1 MNCSLIIPCYNEAR
15 ALSQLLER
23 CKVLIQKA
31 DLEVVLVDNG
41 STDETAEVLRDLL
54 PRYPGCRSI
63 RVEENRGYGFGVL
76 QGLRSAKGDILGW
89 THADLQTDPLDVLRG
104 LVFFEQYGENIFVK
118 GRRHGRPFLDQAFTF
133 GMSLFETLLLARTM
147 SDINAQPNLFS
158 RKFFESWVA
167 PPEDFS
173 LDLYTYYTAQTW
185 GLKMHRFPVQF
196 EPRLHGTS
204 HWNVNWAGKL
214 KFIRRTIAYSL
225 KLRKSL

>member
-41 STDETAEVLRDLL
+41 STDGTAEVLRDLL
-54 PRYPGCRSI
+54 PKYPGCRSI

-104 LVFFEQYGENIFVK
+104 LVFFEQYGENIFVLPGGLTRVALTK
-118 GRRHGRPFLDQAFTF
+118 GSLVVNSSQGGGSKDTWVLEDDTPLSEAKRHA
-133 GMSLFETLLLARTM
+133 
-147 SDINAQPNLFS
+147 
-158 RKFFESWVA
+158 
-167 PPEDFS
+167 
-173 LDLYTYYTAQTW
+173 
-185 GLKMHRFPVQF
+185 
-196 EPRLHGTS
+196 
-204 HWNVNWAGKL
+204 
-214 KFIRRTIAYSL
+214 
-225 KLRKSL
+225 